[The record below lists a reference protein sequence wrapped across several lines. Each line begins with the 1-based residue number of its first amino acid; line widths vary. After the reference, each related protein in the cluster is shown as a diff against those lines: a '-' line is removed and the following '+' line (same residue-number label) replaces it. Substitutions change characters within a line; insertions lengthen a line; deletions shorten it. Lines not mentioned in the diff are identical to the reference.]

1 MFKKGFISCLLAA
14 ALLVTLGGAALA
26 DHEETAPARETVQ
39 EPIRDYAPG
48 TVPAQTGAVQSM
60 SPAIHGVVLAMLHHG
75 ADEFQADDTAL
86 AWESLYNMLSL
97 YGQLD
102 ERSEYQ
108 DSDHLLLLSETVRDY
123 TAALDVSF
131 DELGPLP
138 GALSDR
144 IVYDAAADS
153 YQVVCGNDSQAQ
165 FQVYTAEQTAGG
177 LVLEGALVSLTDQ
190 TDLARFEAALQPR
203 DSMFGYAI
211 TALTLT

>member
-1 MFKKGFISCLLAA
+1 MKKCVLAVVTALVLLAPFQGVLVRAQEADPVPEQA
-14 ALLVTLGGAALA
+14 A
-26 DHEETAPARETVQ
+26 TAQ
-39 EPIRDYAPG
+39 ESYHPG
-48 TVPAQTGAVQSM
+48 DVPAQTGAAEAM
-60 SPAIHGVVLAMLHHG
+60 TPAIHGVLLAMLHYG
-75 ADEFQADDTAL
+75 ADEFQPQDTVL

-97 YGQLD
+97 YGQMD

-108 DSDHLLLLSETVRDY
+108 DSDHLLLLSETVQDY
-123 TAALDVSF
+123 TAALDLSF
-131 DELGPLP
+131 DALGPLP
-138 GALSDR
+138 EALGDR

>member
-1 MFKKGFISCLLAA
+1 MKKMFLSCLLAA

-26 DHEETAPARETVQ
+26 DHEGTVPAPEAVQ
-39 EPIRDYAPG
+39 DYAPG
-48 TVPAQTGAVQSM
+48 AVPAQTGAVQSM
-60 SPAIHGVVLAMLHHG
+60 SPAVHGVVLAMLHHG
-75 ADEFQADDTAL
+75 ADQFRADDAAL

-97 YGQLD
+97 YGQMD
-102 ERSEYQ
+102 ERSEYR

-177 LVLEGALVSLTDQ
+177 LVLEGALVSLADQ
-190 TDLARFEAALQPR
+190 TDLARFEAVLQPR

-211 TALTLT
+211 TGLTLS

>member
-14 ALLVTLGGAALA
+14 ALLFSLGGAALA
-26 DHEETAPARETVQ
+26 DHEETVPSPGAGQ
-39 EPIRDYAPG
+39 EYAPG
-48 TVPAQTGAVQSM
+48 AVPAQTDAVQSM
-60 SPAIHGVVLAMLHHG
+60 SPAIHGVLLAMLHYG
-75 ADEFQADDTAL
+75 ADEFQPQDTVL

-97 YGQLD
+97 YGQMD

-108 DSDHLLLLSETVRDY
+108 DSDHLLLLSETVQDY
-123 TAALDVSF
+123 TAALDLSF
-131 DELGPLP
+131 DALGPLP
-138 GALSDR
+138 EALGDR

-165 FQVYTAEQTAGG
+165 FEVYTAEQTAGG

>member
-1 MFKKGFISCLLAA
+1 M
-14 ALLVTLGGAALA
+14 
-26 DHEETAPARETVQ
+26 
-39 EPIRDYAPG
+39 
-48 TVPAQTGAVQSM
+48 
-60 SPAIHGVVLAMLHHG
+60 
-75 ADEFQADDTAL
+75 
-86 AWESLYNMLSL
+86 
-97 YGQLD
+97 
-102 ERSEYQ
+102 
-108 DSDHLLLLSETVRDY
+108 RDY

>member
-1 MFKKGFISCLLAA
+1 MKKMLISCLLAA

-26 DHEETAPARETVQ
+26 DHEEAAPARETVQ
-39 EPIRDYAPG
+39 EPVRDYAPG
-48 TVPAQTGAVQSM
+48 AVPAQTGAVQSM
-60 SPAIHGVVLAMLHHG
+60 SPAVHGVVLAMLHHG
-75 ADEFQADDTAL
+75 VDEFDAGDAAL

-102 ERSEYQ
+102 ERSEYR

-177 LVLEGALVSLTDQ
+177 LVLEGALVSLADQ
-190 TDLARFEAALQPR
+190 TDLARFEATLQPR

-211 TALTLT
+211 TGLTLA

>member
-60 SPAIHGVVLAMLHHG
+60 SPAVHGVLLAMLHHG

-138 GALSDR
+138 GSLSAPGR
-144 IVYDAAADS
+144 GPSSSPLTSWAPCPGRSATGSSMTPPPTAIRWCAAT
-153 YQVVCGNDSQAQ
+153 
-165 FQVYTAEQTAGG
+165 TARPSSRCTRRSRPPAGWCWR
-177 LVLEGALVSLTDQ
+177 APWS
-190 TDLARFEAALQPR
+190 P
-203 DSMFGYAI
+203 
-211 TALTLT
+211 

>member
-1 MFKKGFISCLLAA
+1 MKKMFLSCLLAA

-26 DHEETAPARETVQ
+26 DHEGA
-39 EPIRDYAPG
+39 
-48 TVPAQTGAVQSM
+48 VPAQTDAVQSM
-60 SPAIHGVVLAMLHHG
+60 SPAVHGVVLAMLHHG
-75 ADEFQADDTAL
+75 ADQFRADDAAL

-97 YGQLD
+97 YGQMD
-102 ERSEYQ
+102 ERSEYR

-123 TAALDVSF
+123 AAALDVPF
-131 DELGPLP
+131 DALGPLP
-138 GALSDR
+138 EALYDR

-165 FQVYTAEQTAGG
+165 FQVYAAEQTAGG
-177 LVLEGALVSLTDQ
+177 LVLEGALVSLPDQ
-190 TDLARFEAALQPR
+190 RELTRFEAVLQPR